1 MTQRYRM
8 IALRRLAAA
17 LVLATAVD
25 ASHAADPF
33 GTERLLP
40 VAPGRPWTG
49 GADPCA
55 VQTGAD
61 RALMLVDVIDRALC
75 HNPQTRQAWA
85 NSKVQAAEVGLSRA
99 DYLPSVTVSSVAGL
113 NRTWPMN
120 GANVRQDSISAT
132 ATLSYLL
139 FDFGARDANLERARQ
154 LLAAAN
160 WSHSAALQSVFL
172 SAIQSYYQLF
182 ATRANVAAAAEA
194 EKASLESFNAAQF
207 RYRVGS
213 ATPADRLQAQTALSQ
228 SQLTRTR
235 AEGDARTAA
244 GSLANAMGLDADA
257 AVDIATPR
265 IEAPDAAT
273 EAAVRE
279 LIDYA
284 RRLRPDLAAANAKLQ
299 AARAQVRATQAAGKP
314 TVSLTTSGGIGD
326 SSSLDSFGTGA
337 LGVNVTVPL
346 FTGYRNT
353 YDIRSAEAQVE
364 AREAERDVLRNQ
376 VSLDVWKSFQS
387 LTTERTALANAGD
400 LLKSA
405 LESDNVARARY
416 RAGAG
421 TLIDLL
427 NAQSALANARFQQ
440 VQAQYNWHLAKASLA
455 NALGTLDLGSLA
467 VNADTVRID
476 TSRSPPR

>member
-1 MTQRYRM
+1 M
-8 IALRRLAAA
+8 
-17 LVLATAVD
+17 
-25 ASHAADPF
+25 
-33 GTERLLP
+33 
-40 VAPGRPWTG
+40 
-49 GADPCA
+49 
-55 VQTGAD
+55 
-61 RALMLVDVIDRALC
+61 
-75 HNPQTRQAWA
+75 
-85 NSKVQAAEVGLSRA
+85 
-99 DYLPSVTVSSVAGL
+99 
-113 NRTWPMN
+113 
-120 GANVRQDSISAT
+120 
-132 ATLSYLL
+132 
-139 FDFGARDANLERARQ
+139 
-154 LLAAAN
+154 
-160 WSHSAALQSVFL
+160 
-172 SAIQSYYQLF
+172 
-182 ATRANVAAAAEA
+182 
-194 EKASLESFNAAQF
+194 
-207 RYRVGS
+207 
-213 ATPADRLQAQTALSQ
+213 RLQAIRWRGFA
-228 SQLTRTR
+228 
-235 AEGDARTAA
+235 
-244 GSLANAMGLDADA
+244 
-257 AVDIATPR
+257 
-265 IEAPDAAT
+265 
-273 EAAVRE
+273 
-279 LIDYA
+279 
-284 RRLRPDLAAANAKLQ
+284 
-299 AARAQVRATQAAGKP
+299 
-314 TVSLTTSGGIGD
+314 SGGIGN